1 MSTTLDIAE
10 IIAQTDAAKASVRL
24 EYVRGRTK
32 WEASPA
38 SRHQKAL
45 QRIERSLRPSPATPA
60 AAPASPWPTRWFVS
74 ATPIARW
81 RCASARSAIK
91 RPDLAIFCAEP
102 PDTDEALE
110 VIPAAVVEVLSL
122 GYEDKDLGPDGAPF
136 YLTYGVQDVL
146 IVDPRSGAVYHDT
159 PGVVALRAPSFCPPA
174 ALLSRPSGFPSLAMR
189 RCLRQGGDEPT
200 TPSTDSHTA
209 QNRAAALGR
218 RCIDRPRAQALL
230 TLLAPAVGCQAA
242 RLINR

>member
-1 MSTTLDIAE
+1 MSTTIDIAE
-10 IIAQTDAAKASVRL
+10 IIAQTDASKAPVRL

-45 QRIERSLRPSPATPA
+45 QRIERSLRPIPGHAGGCGCFALADTLIRFGDPD
-60 AAPASPWPTRWFVS
+60 
-74 ATPIARW
+74 
-81 RCASARSAIK
+81 RSIK

-110 VIPAAVVEVLSL
+110 MVPAAVVEVLSL

-136 YLTYGVQDVL
+136 YLAYGVQDVL

-159 PGVVALRAPSFCPPA
+159 PGQERRTLAAPVP
-174 ALLSRPSGFPSLAMR
+174 
-189 RCLRQGGDEPT
+189 
-200 TPSTDSHTA
+200 
-209 QNRAAALGR
+209 
-218 RCIDRPRAQALL
+218 IDLIC
-230 TLLAPAVGCQAA
+230 GC
-242 RLINR
+242 RVTIE